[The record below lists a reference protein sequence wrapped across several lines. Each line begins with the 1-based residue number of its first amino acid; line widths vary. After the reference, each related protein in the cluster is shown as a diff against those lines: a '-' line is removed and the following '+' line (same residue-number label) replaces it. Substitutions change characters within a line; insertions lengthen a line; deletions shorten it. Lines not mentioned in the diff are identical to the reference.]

1 MRNVLMRQTIRHRSA
16 FTLVEMVVSI
26 SVLTLLVLLCTRL
39 LNSASTIA
47 TTGNKHMDT
56 DNQARP
62 VLDRMAEDISQMV
75 KRADVDYFLKQPGN
89 EQTGPNPNIGKN
101 DQIAFFSQV
110 EGYYPT
116 NSQSHL
122 SLVAYRLNSDSGV
135 TTASLNKLERLGKGL
150 IWNGDLGSITDTPI
164 VFAPIPIAT
173 PSSLP
178 PATGT
183 PTPAWPQ
190 AGNMAVD
197 PDGHYEVVGP
207 EIFRFE
213 YYYQLRLG
221 NLWDKPWDD
230 TRDNDLDHNTVSG
243 LRDVGAIVVV
253 IATIDPKSRVLV
265 SDAQLSSLAGQLV
278 DYSVFD
284 PPGQSERAGKV
295 GPALTATW
303 QDAVNKNTLNLPPT
317 VLAGIHM
324 YERYLYLNG
333 QQQ

>member
-1 MRNVLMRQTIRHRSA
+1 MRQTICHRSA

-62 VLDRMAEDISQMV
+62 VLDRMAEDFSQIV

-101 DQIAFFSQV
+101 DQIAFYSQV

-122 SLVAYRLNSDSGV
+122 SLVAYRLNSDPGV
-135 TTASLNKLERLGKGL
+135 TTASLNRLERLGKGL
-150 IWNGDLGSITDTPI
+150 IWNGDVGSNTPI
-164 VFAPIPIAT
+164 VFAPIPIAS

-178 PATGT
+178 TPTAPPS

-213 YYYQLRLG
+213 YFYQLRLG

-230 TRDNDLDHNTVSG
+230 TKDNDLDHNTVSG

-265 SDAQLSSLAGQLV
+265 SDTQLSNLAGQLV
-278 DYSVFD
+278 DYTVYKS
-284 PPGQSERAGKV
+284 PGNSGKV
-295 GPALTATW
+295 GPQLTATW

-317 VLAGIHM
+317 VLSGIHM
-324 YERYLYLNG
+324 YERYFYLNG
-333 QQQ
+333 KQQ